1 MVFLTAMLV
10 IIIIYYLQADG
21 LIYAT
26 IIALIAELLNIFM
39 AHALTKSVEKKMQS
53 RIRKL
58 VDGYSKRIKANRKT
72 IQNLERIQEES
83 VKKLYNA
90 NVTIKEYEARL
101 DVLEKSFPGTAEIP
115 QDQAPEKSP
124 SEISTRTEREKD
136 KPSGKTAEK
145 NQVYTDLPSGSNRKK
160 LPL

>member
-72 IQNLERIQEES
+72 IQNLERIQ
-83 VKKLYNA
+83 
-90 NVTIKEYEARL
+90 
-101 DVLEKSFPGTAEIP
+101 
-115 QDQAPEKSP
+115 
-124 SEISTRTEREKD
+124 
-136 KPSGKTAEK
+136 
-145 NQVYTDLPSGSNRKK
+145 
-160 LPL
+160 

>member
-26 IIALIAELLNIFM
+26 IVALIAELLNIFM
-39 AHALTKSVEKKMQS
+39 AHALTKSVEKKMRA

-90 NVTIKEYEARL
+90 NVKIKEYEARL
-101 DVLEKSFPGTAEIP
+101 DVLEKSSPDIAEAP
-115 QDQAPEKSP
+115 QYPAPEKSP
-124 SEISTRTEREKD
+124 SETSTPTPPPMDTPSEKN
-136 KPSGKTAEK
+136 SGR
-145 NQVYTDLPSGSNRKK
+145 NQVYSDLPSGSNRKK

>member
-26 IIALIAELLNIFM
+26 IVALIAELLNIFM
-39 AHALTKSVEKKMQS
+39 AHALTKSVEKKMRA

-90 NVTIKEYEARL
+90 NVKIKEYEARL
-101 DVLEKSFPGTAEIP
+101 DVLEKTPPGTTEAP
-115 QDQAPEKSP
+115 QYPAPEKSP
-124 SEISTRTEREKD
+124 SEISTRTAPPMDE
-136 KPSGKTAEK
+136 PSGK
-145 NQVYTDLPSGSNRKK
+145 NQVYSDLPSGSNRKK

>member
-10 IIIIYYLQADG
+10 IIIIYYLQTDG

-26 IIALIAELLNIFM
+26 IVALIAELLNIFM
-39 AHALTKSVEKKMQS
+39 VHALTKSVEKKMRK

-72 IQNLERIQEES
+72 IQNLENIQAES

-90 NVTIKEYEARL
+90 NMKIQAYEARL
-101 DVLEKSFPGTAEIP
+101 EAMEKASPDTTDSMAAPSGSP
-115 QDQAPEKSP
+115 APEKTP
-124 SEISTRTEREKD
+124 SETSQQTAPPTG
-136 KPSGKTAEK
+136 KPSEK
-145 NQVYTDLPSGSNRKK
+145 NQVYSDLPSGSNRKK
-160 LPL
+160 LPF